1 MTPPSPRSFPAQ
13 DVTPLSPRSFPAQDV
28 TPLSPAAPPQGPPP
42 SPAGQRWHH
51 RGRCRIPARHMY
63 AEGPLP
69 RPGCMQRGLCRDRGV
84 CRGASAYTA
93 KGQDRG
99 GAASGGALAGGNGRA
114 NGRKW
119 RRAGQHRTD
128 VGLSRPC
135 LIGAARAPTPGEAA
149 TASPGG
155 VTSPGG
161 SERWGGWRSL
171 PPESGGRSLYQ
182 AARPGACIRS
192 GGEERRQGP
201 PVRTLRNTHPYAAGR
216 PLKVVTKALAA
227 GSFREFAEQPFVD
240 PLLRSGLRPYFGQPV
255 LRRCVPG
262 PGIHEASEATGVA
275 GNPAGHDRHS
285 LP

>member
-1 MTPPSPRSFPAQ
+1 M
-13 DVTPLSPRSFPAQDV
+13 
-28 TPLSPAAPPQGPPP
+28 AA
-42 SPAGQRWHH
+42 A
-51 RGRCRIPARHMY
+51 RIPARRMY

-99 GAASGGALAGGNGRA
+99 GAASGGALAGGNGGLTGG
-114 NGRKW
+114 NGGRPASTGRMADSTALPHRGCPCPAS
-119 RRAGQHRTD
+119 RRSGH
-128 VGLSRPC
+128 GLS
-135 LIGAARAPTPGEAA
+135 
-149 TASPGG
+149 GG
-155 VTSPGG
+155 RYFSGG

-255 LRRCVPG
+255 LRRRVPG
-262 PGIHEASEATGVA
+262 PGTHEASESHRRCRK
-275 GNPAGHDRHS
+275 PRWSRSSQSS
-285 LP
+285 LS